1 MLSLVVNFYV
11 LQKAISKEAAGGM
24 LFILAFHEFGHWIAA
39 RWFRLPALWPIFVP
53 WIGACVVLLK
63 QAKTEYETAI
73 IGAAGPLAGIA
84 ATAMVHAAAVPCE
97 APILY
102 EVAAWGYT
110 VHLLNLIPAGSL
122 DGGHIAGYIGRW
134 LWIPGAIALA
144 AAAFFVQDVTWYGR
158 ILLAAFMVHAAF
170 RALSVL
176 LEWMGLRAKPK
187 PPANS
192 RGSRLFVWLV
202 YAGLTLACITG
213 LILVKANTLSF

>member
-1 MLSLVVNFYV
+1 
-11 LQKAISKEAAGGM
+11 M

-63 QAKTEYETAI
+63 QAKSEYETAI

-122 DGGHIAGYIGRW
+122 DGGHIAEYIGRW

-144 AAAFFVQDVTWYGR
+144 AAAFFMQDATWHGR

-176 LEWMGLRAKPK
+176 LGWMGLRAKPK